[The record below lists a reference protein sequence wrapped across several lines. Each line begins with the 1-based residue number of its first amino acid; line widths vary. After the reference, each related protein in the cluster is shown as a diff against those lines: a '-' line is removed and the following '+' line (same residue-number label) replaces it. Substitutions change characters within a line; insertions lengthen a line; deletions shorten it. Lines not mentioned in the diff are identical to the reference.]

1 MTHVGKHVLN
11 LICTPSTVGSRRIF
25 FVCFFCFLHLF
36 LFSQRLI
43 STKSLFTS
51 FFFQVGIFARVV
63 RNLNVFLSQLYIFVW
78 LQWKKKPITIIDD
91 DSRRKPFFKSCMRPI
106 YRRFGPHLF
115 VFFLNYFTS
124 RITVYF
130 VRFFFLLARESEMK
144 KVFFYSQAS
153 Y

>member
-78 LQWKKKPITIIDD
+78 LQWKKKQSQLT
-91 DSRRKPFFKSCMRPI
+91 MTHV
-106 YRRFGPHLF
+106 GNLF
-115 VFFLNYFTS
+115 LNLVCAPSTVGSGRICLCFFLNYFTS

-130 VRFFFLLARESEMK
+130 VRFFSSCTGIGNEKSF
-144 KVFFYSQAS
+144 FFYSRAS